1 MKCLAPRTKVLPR
14 WYLLIRALP
23 FRRVF
28 LRGDRQGQPTRVFLR
43 GDRHEGQPH
52 GFLRALALAL
62 RDLALRD
69 PLSRLALALQ
79 DLALRD
85 SLRDEALARKD
96 PLRDE
101 ALARQ
106 ELALRNLALA
116 LWDLALRAS
125 WLSRLRLGLS
135 LSLSRNVDWR
145 TPSADHLIVTCVVPR
160 CDSV

>member
-1 MKCLAPRTKVLPR
+1 MKCLAPKTKALPR
-14 WYLLIRALP
+14 WYLLFRVLP

-28 LRGDRQGQPTRVFLR
+28 LQGNRQGQLTRVFLR

-52 GFLRALALAL
+52 SFLRALALAL

-79 DLALRD
+79 DLALLLLLLIP
-85 SLRDEALARKD
+85 LRDEALARKD
-96 PLRDE
+96 LVLRDE
-101 ALARQ
+101 TLARQ

-116 LWDLALRAS
+116 LWDVALRAS

-135 LSLSRNVDWR
+135 LSRDGAVRSD
-145 TPSADHLIVTCVVPR
+145 
-160 CDSV
+160 

>member
-1 MKCLAPRTKVLPR
+1 
-14 WYLLIRALP
+14 
-23 FRRVF
+23 
-28 LRGDRQGQPTRVFLR
+28 
-43 GDRHEGQPH
+43 
-52 GFLRALALAL
+52 
-62 RDLALRD
+62 LALRD

-85 SLRDEALARKD
+85 SLRDEALARKDLALRD

-125 WLSRLRLGLS
+125 WLSRLRLGLG

-160 CDSV
+160 CDSG

>member
-23 FRRVF
+23 FRRGF

-43 GDRHEGQPH
+43 GDRHEGQPR

-96 PLRDE
+96 LALRDPLRDE

-135 LSLSRNVDWR
+135 LSRDGAVRSD
-145 TPSADHLIVTCVVPR
+145 
-160 CDSV
+160 